1 MERLPEPVT
10 SHSRAHLTLRTA
22 NQAVF
27 PRFTD
32 QDTGASE
39 KLQKLLKFTWLVRGG
54 ARVLN
59 QGECETKDS
68 KEHSTSKQL
77 EICQVQGT

>member
-10 SHSRAHLTLRTA
+10 SHSKAHLTLGTA

-27 PRFTD
+27 PLFTA
-32 QDTGASE
+32 QNTGASK
-39 KLQKLLKFTWLVRGG
+39 KLQKLLKFTRLVRGG

-59 QGECETKDS
+59 QGVCETKYS
-68 KEHSTSKQL
+68 KEHSKHL